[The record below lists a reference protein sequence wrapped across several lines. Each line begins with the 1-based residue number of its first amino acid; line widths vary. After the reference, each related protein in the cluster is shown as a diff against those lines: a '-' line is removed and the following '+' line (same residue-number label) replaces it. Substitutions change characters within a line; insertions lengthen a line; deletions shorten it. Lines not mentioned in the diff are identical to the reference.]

1 METSSWIWI
10 IIAIIVVLVIIG
22 IWASVRSRNRRGVQA
37 ERQVREDREQ
47 AGKLRAKARDSG
59 LDAREKQAAAAL
71 TAAEAEQAAVEAE
84 RLKIQ
89 ADQQRAAADEDD
101 ARSKATLRQA
111 AIIDP
116 DSPSPETDRV
126 GASDHT
132 PAAQAVPAHHQD
144 VGNTR
149 EEGPLTGDGAP
160 NDQESGHGRSTDET

>member
-10 IIAIIVVLVIIG
+10 IIAIIVVLVVIG
-22 IWASVRSRNRRGVQA
+22 VWATIGRRRRRVQA
-37 ERQVREDREQ
+37 EQQVREDREQ
-47 AGKLRAKARDSG
+47 AGKLRAEAKDAG

-71 TAAEAEQAAVEAE
+71 TAAEADQTAVEAE

-101 ARSKATLRQA
+101 SRSEATLRQA

-116 DSPSPETDRV
+116 DSPSPETGRIGD
-126 GASDHT
+126 SDHT

-144 VGNTR
+144 VGIAG

-160 NDQESGHGRSTDET
+160 NDQERRHGRSADET